1 MLRQLEPN
9 RRLKGSMAVT
19 KVENSENVNAPF
31 FHRTE
36 MNVVLIN
43 P

>member
-1 MLRQLEPN
+1 MLRQLEPS

-19 KVENSENVNAPF
+19 KVENSENGNAPF
-31 FHRTE
+31 SHRTE

>member
-9 RRLKGSMAVT
+9 RRLKGGNKSG
-19 KVENSENVNAPF
+19 KLQKCECSI
-31 FHRTE
+31 FHCTE